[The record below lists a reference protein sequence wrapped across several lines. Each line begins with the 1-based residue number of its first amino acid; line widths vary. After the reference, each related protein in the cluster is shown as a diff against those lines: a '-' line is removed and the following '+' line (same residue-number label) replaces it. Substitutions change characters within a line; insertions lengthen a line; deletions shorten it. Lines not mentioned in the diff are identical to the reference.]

1 MSNAIPFDIQNSSI
15 LADKNPETKTFRNMK
30 LLLTKLQKLNFF
42 HAYLHD
48 PTDQTTK
55 PQVVKCWHNVVR
67 KNVVKPIQ

>member
-1 MSNAIPFDIQNSSI
+1 
-15 LADKNPETKTFRNMK
+15 MK

-67 KNVVKPIQ
+67 KCYKTTTLIQ

>member
-1 MSNAIPFDIQNSSI
+1 
-15 LADKNPETKTFRNMK
+15 MK

-42 HAYLHD
+42 HADLHD

-67 KNVVKPIQ
+67 KYYKTTTFFQ